1 MSSTAIPTLRYHDA
15 PAAIDFLCDAFGFT
29 RRLVVEDGAGG
40 IAHAELTL
48 GDGMVMLGSA
58 PREPR
63 KDRPFDQLITTV
75 RESGAT
81 PTSCIFVVVADDDA
95 VAAAAAAV
103 EAGGGKLLEPVTAQ
117 DHGGTAFTCAD
128 PEGNLWNVGSYDPWR
143 S

>member
-1 MSSTAIPTLRYHDA
+1 MPSTAIPTLRYHDA
-15 PAAIDFLCDAFGFT
+15 PAAIAFLCDAFGFT

-58 PREPR
+58 PQGPREGR
-63 KDRPFDQLITTV
+63 RFDELITTV
-75 RESGAT
+75 RESGGL
-81 PTSCIFVVVADDDA
+81 PTSCPCLVLPDDAA
-95 VAAAAAAV
+95 VAAAAERV
-103 EAGGGKLLEPVTAQ
+103 EAGGGKVLDPVAAQ